1 MALGGR
7 ERIWAEWITA
17 ALAGDEATYH
27 RLLAALAPVLRANAR
42 RTLSQMGA
50 PVGDAEDIVQET
62 LLAIHLHRNTWRQT
76 DPLGPWVAAIARYK
90 LIDSL
95 RRRGRRTEVA
105 IDELADALPDG
116 GADQEEELGRR
127 QVVQLVDRLQGRQ
140 GAIVRAIS
148 LEGAGIRDVAAK
160 FGMSEGAVRVA
171 LHRGL
176 KSLAQLYRS
185 RDG

>member
-1 MALGGR
+1 
-7 ERIWAEWITA
+7 
-17 ALAGDEATYH
+17 
-27 RLLAALAPVLRANAR
+27 
-42 RTLSQMGA
+42 
-50 PVGDAEDIVQET
+50 
-62 LLAIHLHRNTWRQT
+62 
-76 DPLGPWVAAIARYK
+76 VAAIARYK

>member
-1 MALGGR
+1 MALEGR
-7 ERIWAEWITA
+7 ERVWAEWMTA
-17 ALAGDEATYH
+17 ALAGDEPAYH
-27 RLLAALAPVLRANAR
+27 RLLAALAPVLRAYAR
-42 RTLSQMGA
+42 RTLAQMGA
-50 PVGDAEDIVQET
+50 STADAEDIVQET

-76 DPLGPWVAAIARYK
+76 DPIGPWVTAIARYK

-95 RRRGRRTEVA
+95 RRRGRRAEVA
-105 IDELADALPDG
+105 IDDLADALPDG

-127 QVVQLVDRLQGRQ
+127 QVIRLVDRLEGRQ

-148 LEGAGIRDVAAK
+148 LEGADIKDTAAK

-176 KSLAQLYRS
+176 KTLAQLYGA

>member
-7 ERIWAEWITA
+7 ERIWAGWMTA
-17 ALAGDEATYH
+17 ALAGDEAAYH
-27 RLLAALAPVLRANAR
+27 QLLTALAPVLRTNTR

-76 DPLGPWVAAIARYK
+76 DPIGPWVAAIARYK

-95 RRRGRRTEVA
+95 RRRGRRAEVA
-105 IDELADALPDG
+105 IDELADVLPDS

-127 QVVQLVDRLQGRQ
+127 QVVQLVDRLQGRR
-140 GAIVRAIS
+140 GAIVRAIP

>member
-7 ERIWAEWITA
+7 ERIWAEWMTA
-17 ALAGDEATYH
+17 ALAGDEAAYH
-27 RLLAALAPVLRANAR
+27 QLLTALTPVLRANTR
-42 RTLSQMGA
+42 RSLSQMGA

-76 DPLGPWVAAIARYK
+76 DPIGPWVAAIARYK

-95 RRRGRRTEVA
+95 RRRGRRAEVA
-105 IDELADALPDG
+105 IDELADALPDS
-116 GADQEEELGRR
+116 GADPEEELGRR
-127 QVVQLVDRLQGRQ
+127 QVVRLVDRLQGRQ

-160 FGMSEGAVRVA
+160 FRMSEGAVRVA